1 MLPRPGN
8 DGERAEDEVDQ
19 HERGGGQQQAEGGS
33 QHCAPGFCNDI
44 YQLKILSS
52 NRRTLCYHAHLAWS
66 SLFTFSWATVSQHF
80 CSIFTDFRVQNC
92 QASECAV
99 RKSDN
104 MENASHNLHKL
115 TQVVQPVGA
124 YPCAKNLGM
133 PLLEDEW
140 LILLRSLRGE
150 VLCLVLA
157 SSQSRE
163 TQSLECSPLQ
173 SPI

>member
-1 MLPRPGN
+1 MHIW
-8 DGERAEDEVDQ
+8 
-19 HERGGGQQQAEGGS
+19 HEAV
-33 QHCAPGFCNDI
+33 
-44 YQLKILSS
+44 
-52 NRRTLCYHAHLAWS
+52 S
-66 SLFTFSWATVSQHF
+66 SLFSWTTVSQHF

-124 YPCAKNLGM
+124 YPCPKNLGM

-157 SSQSRE
+157 SSQLREARSLGCSRR
-163 TQSLECSPLQ
+163 Q
-173 SPI
+173 SPTSSFWSSSGCQLIDMTKYKHYTNYDEKLL